1 VPEPT
6 NSVVQ
11 PPISQTTVMT
21 DTQTYSYGPQPFQA
35 RTIEIPVQTTATPT
49 YSYAP
54 QPIQYQQP
62 PVQTIQYQQPVI
74 QYQQPQVQ
82 VQVVEKPVVQTIQYQ
97 QPPYL
102 DV

>member
-1 VPEPT
+1 M
-6 NSVVQ
+6 
-11 PPISQTTVMT
+11 VMT
-21 DTQTYSYGPQPFQA
+21 ATQTYSYGPQPFEA
-35 RTIEIPVQTTATPT
+35 RTIEIPVLMTVTPT
-49 YSYAP
+49 YSYVQ

-62 PVQTIQYQQPVI
+62 PVQTIKHQQVI

-97 QPPYL
+97 QPPFV